1 MVGTAECTKPNSVCV
16 APAKVQRNCSEVIWS
31 QIRRTGQKSCID
43 LHPWLILYHMLS
55 CWDPRDKVYA
65 WSSQGLSSNLD
76 LHQRKEKPYQPSI
89 YVIQAKEKM

>member
-1 MVGTAECTKPNSVCV
+1 
-16 APAKVQRNCSEVIWS
+16 
-31 QIRRTGQKSCID
+31 
-43 LHPWLILYHMLS
+43 MLS